1 MRAGI
6 LNFESWLTSSRK
18 MRLTFSPKF
27 SLGPCAAAAEIE
39 LMAVLDRLC
48 LCHSPN
54 LFDVQNGKKPATRLR
69 PTAWP
74 KVKLKICFQLNGET
88 HIRYICDKAANGK
101 GCKRVQSA
109 QDEAPA
115 QIPKVTKK
123 KAGFGS
129 YSWCYA
135 WHCMVYAPWSIVNAP
150 WYCVARHRHR
160 CLVFGRRLRL
170 AKRVA
175 NTNNNI
181 R

>member
-6 LNFESWLTSSRK
+6 FNFWELANK
-18 MRLTFSPKF
+18 QPKNAAHVQPEVQF
-27 SLGPCAAAAEIE
+27 GAVCAAAAEIE
-39 LMAVLDRLC
+39 LMSVLGRLC

-54 LFDVQNGKKPATRLR
+54 LFNVQNGKMSATRLR
-69 PTAWP
+69 STVWP

-109 QDEAPA
+109 QDEAPT

-135 WHCMVYAPWSIVNAP
+135 WHGMVHSLCSMVLCGSTATSTSMFGFWAQAAP
-150 WYCVARHRHR
+150 C
-160 CLVFGRRLRL
+160 
-170 AKRVA
+170 
-175 NTNNNI
+175 
-181 R
+181 